1 MSTPAIELRGLRK
14 SFGDLE
20 VLRGVDLAIDAR
32 QVVCVIGASG
42 SGKSTLLRCVNR
54 LEEPTGGQVLI
65 DGTDIT
71 HPLCDVDLV
80 RRKIG
85 MVFQQF
91 NLFPHLKVLANVT
104 LAQRR
109 VLGRS
114 KAEADEVL
122 GTCAP
127 PPTLRWSTGGGEHLE
142 WLFGDPILILNDE
155 HRANLQQLS
164 NDWHSHLAE
173 SFRRAGLHFDQTGD
187 LARHLRLVGT
197 HRRKGGTEHR
207 VTLCPHLEY
216 PTGGVFKPDG
226 SIDRT
231 WRPENVYGAAEL
243 EGGARLRLAPSPG
256 LPPPPPSRRR
266 YTSQIDGS
274 AADTVSEQYSWGD
287 ILGPQGWHY
296 VSGTDPQLWHRGDGA
311 SSEYSLKA
319 WEHACV
325 VWSSAAGLPH
335 GKGQRLSK
343 FRLLAHMR
351 FGGNESACGR
361 AVRRWMN
368 EGGARP

>member
-1 MSTPAIELRGLRK
+1 MSDAVLTPPGMAGQLAAM
-14 SFGDLE
+14 FGRLPDDLLVGVWSTDKMTRWAPASDLE
-20 VLRGVDLAIDAR
+20 RLARLGLEVDRAGLDAFLLVNPRTSPMPAFRRGGNDDVAAVVGLWADVDHDLPGHAPA
-32 QVVCVIGASG
+32 ASG
-42 SGKSTLLRCVNR
+42 LPH
-54 LEEPTGGQVLI
+54 PT
-65 DGTDIT
+65 
-71 HPLCDVDLV
+71 
-80 RRKIG
+80 
-85 MVFQQF
+85 
-91 NLFPHLKVLANVT
+91 
-104 LAQRR
+104 
-109 VLGRS
+109 

-231 WRPENVYGAAEL
+231 WRPENIYGAAEL
-243 EGGARLRLAPSPG
+243 EGSARLRLAPSPG
-256 LPPPPPSRRR
+256 PPPPPPRRRR
-266 YTSQIDGS
+266 YTSKIDGS
-274 AADTVSEQYSWGD
+274 AADTVDEQYTWGD
-287 ILGPQGWHY
+287 ILRPEGWHC
-296 VSGTDPQLWHRGDGA
+296 VSDADPELWHRGDGA

-325 VWSSAAGLPH
+325 VWSSAADLPH